1 MDKPPAAEIRIV
13 SGGQTGVDRAGLDTA
28 IALGLDH
35 GGWCP
40 RGRLAEDGTI
50 AALYQLRETDS
61 PLYAARTEQNVI
73 DSVEAQLPA
82 GQGANL
88 QEVTSVLTKTAHI
101 NLITGLVT
109 SAPWYD
115 SLPAELQTVLRDEA
129 LKAGDIA
136 SYGTQDAL
144 AQIEADLVA
153 KGMTVNA
160 IDVTPFKDATAGV
173 YDKLGYGALR
183 DELQAIAAQ

>member
-13 SGGQTGVDRAGLDTA
+13 SGGQPGVDRAGLDTA

-73 DSVEAQLPA
+73 DSDATLILYLEPLR
-82 GQGANL
+82 GGT
-88 QEVTSVLTKTAHI
+88 ELTRRLARQHGRPC
-101 NLITGLVT
+101 LLVDLER
-109 SAPWYD
+109 PP
-115 SLPAELQTVLRDEA
+115 PAETVRQWIR
-129 LKAGDIA
+129 G
-136 SYGTQDAL
+136 
-144 AQIEADLVA
+144 
-153 KGMTVNA
+153 
-160 IDVTPFKDATAGV
+160 AGV
-173 YDKLGYGALR
+173 GTLN
-183 DELQAIAAQ
+183 IAGPRESQHAGIYRLARAYLEQVFSGMGS